1 MRRSGERR
9 QHSAG
14 QICFGERFAMT
25 SSETGMPESA
35 RGIGERLRQARI
47 RAGLSPSEVGAR
59 LKMPTHVIEA
69 LEREDWGKIG
79 APVFIRGQLRSYGK
93 LLGIPVDAIAE
104 SVAVPA
110 ARATELVPRTYTP
123 RVQRMAEQT
132 ARRLVY
138 VVITATI
145 AVPVWLATRSHLDTR
160 VDAVPLDSTAGLTLP
175 PAQNSA
181 TASASRTAVASAAQE
196 QAPLVASI
204 TPMPPRDTPVSASD
218 LTVSFNA
225 ESWVRLTAPDGSVIE
240 QALVQP
246 GQQRVFRSGQIGKAV
261 FGNAQAVSVRHKGQ
275 TLDLTPYIRA
285 NVVRFTVS
293 SDGSLQ
299 PVDR

>member
-1 MRRSGERR
+1 
-9 QHSAG
+9 
-14 QICFGERFAMT
+14 MT

-47 RAGLSPSEVGAR
+47 RAGLSTSEVGVR
-59 LKMPTHVIEA
+59 LKMPTHAIEA
-69 LEREDWGKIG
+69 LEREDWAKIG

-104 SVAVPA
+104 NVAIPA
-110 ARATELVPRTYTP
+110 ARASELVPRTYTP

-160 VDAVPLDSTAGLTLP
+160 VDAVSLDSNVGLNLP
-175 PAQNSA
+175 STQNAPATPASSPSA
-181 TASASRTAVASAAQE
+181 TAAAQAP
-196 QAPLVASI
+196 APLVASI
-204 TPMPPRDTPVSASD
+204 TPMPARNAPAAD
-218 LTVSFNA
+218 LTVSFNG

-240 QALVQP
+240 QALIQP
-246 GQQRVFRSGQIGKAV
+246 GQQRVFQPGQIGRV
-261 FGNAQAVSVRHKGQ
+261 VLGNANAVSVRHRGQ
-275 TLDLTPYIRA
+275 SLDLTPYIRA
-285 NVVRFTVS
+285 NVVRFAVS

>member
-14 QICFGERFAMT
+14 QISFGERFAMT

-47 RAGLSPSEVGAR
+47 RAGLSTSEVGAR
-59 LKMPTHVIEA
+59 LKMPTHAIEA
-69 LEREDWGKIG
+69 LEREDWAKIG

-104 SVAVPA
+104 NVAIPTP
-110 ARATELVPRTYTP
+110 RASELVPRTYTP

-160 VDAVPLDSTAGLTLP
+160 VDAVSLDNNAGLNLP
-175 PAQNSA
+175 PTQNVAASPTSSPAA
-181 TASASRTAVASAAQE
+181 TASAQP

-204 TPMPPRDTPVSASD
+204 TPMPARNAPASD
-218 LTVSFNA
+218 LSVSFSG

-240 QALVQP
+240 QALIQP
-246 GQQRVFRSGQIGKAV
+246 GQQRVFQPGQIGKV
-261 FGNAQAVSVRHKGQ
+261 VLGNANAVSVRHRGQ

-285 NVVRFTVS
+285 NVVRFAVS

>member
-1 MRRSGERR
+1 
-9 QHSAG
+9 
-14 QICFGERFAMT
+14 MT

-47 RAGLSPSEVGAR
+47 RAGLSTSEVGTR

-69 LEREDWGKIG
+69 LEREDWAKIG
-79 APVFIRGQLRSYGK
+79 APVFIRGQLRSYAK
-93 LLGIPVDAIAE
+93 LLGVPVDVVAE

-123 RVQRMAEQT
+123 RVQRLAEQT

-160 VDAVPLDSTAGLTLP
+160 VDAVSLDSNADLNLP
-175 PAQNSA
+175 PAQDA
-181 TASASRTAVASAAQE
+181 AASRPSVPASTPAVQAQP
-196 QAPLVASI
+196 PLVASI
-204 TPMPPRDTPVSASD
+204 TPMPSRTAPASD
-218 LTVSFNA
+218 LTVSFSG

-246 GQQRVFRSGQIGKAV
+246 GQQRVFKPGQIGKAV
-261 FGNAQAVSVRHKGQ
+261 LGNAQAVSVRHRGQ
-275 TLDLTPYIRA
+275 TMDLTPFVRA